1 MQHVHNLKKV
11 NEDDHGIMEICIECK
26 MKIVSKKDPR
36 NGRIDNKK
44 YIKNHLRDTAQ
55 PFGRTSKVFGKYYG
69 AEAGY
74 INRFKK

>member
-1 MQHVHNLKKV
+1 MHVHNFKKV
-11 NEDDHGIMEICIECK
+11 NENNDGILEICIECK
-26 MKIVSKKDPR
+26 AKLTTKKDPR

-55 PFGRTSKVFGKYYG
+55 PFGRTAKVFGKYYG
-69 AEAGY
+69 EEAGY